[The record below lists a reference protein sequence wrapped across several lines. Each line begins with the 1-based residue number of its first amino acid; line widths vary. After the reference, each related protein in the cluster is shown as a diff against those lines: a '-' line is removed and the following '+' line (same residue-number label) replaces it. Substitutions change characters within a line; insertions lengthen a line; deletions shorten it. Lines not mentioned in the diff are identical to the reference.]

1 MWGLIT
7 AFAVVGGLVAAAYR
21 EKADPVIKPAW
32 QKTRLA
38 MLAGTPI
45 QPLTLGQAE
54 DGVVLSRKLG
64 EHVLEKRFILLAQEL
79 KKRRR

>member
-45 QPLTLGQAE
+45 KQLTLGQAE
-54 DGVVLSRKLG
+54 DGVVLARKLG
-64 EHVLEKRFILLAQEL
+64 EHDLERRFAVVAIRL
-79 KKRRR
+79 KKGRH